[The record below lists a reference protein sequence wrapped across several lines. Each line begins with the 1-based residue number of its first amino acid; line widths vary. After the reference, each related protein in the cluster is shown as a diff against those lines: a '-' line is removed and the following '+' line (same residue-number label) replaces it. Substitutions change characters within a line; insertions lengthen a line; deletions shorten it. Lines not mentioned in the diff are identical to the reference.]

1 MISNEELVKLC
12 QDVIR
17 IPSPSGHE
25 ENVSK
30 FLKGKMEE
38 LGFDEVNIDRYGS
51 VYGVIHGKRPGK
63 TILMDGHI
71 DNVDVIGM
79 KTSGAMH
86 PGAAEITDGKI
97 YGRGTSDM
105 KGSVTAMICAAG
117 PPCGKYRK
125 RFCR

>member
-1 MISNEELVKLC
+1 MISNEELVKLY

-25 ENVSK
+25 EKVSK

-71 DNVDVIGM
+71 DNVDVIDEDQWSHAPWG
-79 KTSGAMH
+79 
-86 PGAAEITDGKI
+86 AEITDGKI

-105 KGSVTAMICAAG
+105 KEALQL
-117 PPCGKYRK
+117 
-125 RFCR
+125 

>member
-25 ENVSK
+25 EKVSK

-63 TILMDGHI
+63 TIMAENCSLCIYCFDQFHNYIFMQPP
-71 DNVDVIGM
+71 VI
-79 KTSGAMH
+79 
-86 PGAAEITDGKI
+86 IF
-97 YGRGTSDM
+97 
-105 KGSVTAMICAAG
+105 
-117 PPCGKYRK
+117 RK
-125 RFCR
+125 

>member
-1 MISNEELVKLC
+1 MQEVRNMISNEELVKLC

-25 ENVSK
+25 EKVSK

-71 DNVDVIGM
+71 DNVDVIDEDQW
-79 KTSGAMH
+79 SHALENSAH
-86 PGAAEITDGKI
+86 HQ
-97 YGRGTSDM
+97 YHR
-105 KGSVTAMICAAG
+105 
-117 PPCGKYRK
+117 
-125 RFCR
+125 